1 MGAVGDV
8 GTVGRKKEG
17 EITGATETGA
27 AVMQPVLGGL
37 EIGAA
42 VTATGPML
50 PALQ

>member
-17 EITGATETGA
+17 EITGATRTGA
-27 AVMQPVLGGL
+27 AVIPAVVGGL

-42 VTATGPML
+42 VTATGPLL
-50 PALQ
+50 PA